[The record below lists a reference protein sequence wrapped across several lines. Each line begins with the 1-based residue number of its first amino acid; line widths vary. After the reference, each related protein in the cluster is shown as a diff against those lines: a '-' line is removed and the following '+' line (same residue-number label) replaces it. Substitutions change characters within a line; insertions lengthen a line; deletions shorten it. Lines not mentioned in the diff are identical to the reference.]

1 MQSKKEQ
8 DELIRNGLAIL
19 NFNDKDAELSVI
31 STIIKYNER
40 WEEVSDILTED
51 VFYDPKHKA
60 VFKCLQG
67 VLKNGGIAD
76 VGALFE
82 YSKDH
87 PEKR

>member
-31 STIIKYNER
+31 STIIKYNEK
-40 WEEVSDILTED
+40 WQEVSDILTED
-51 VFYDPKHKA
+51 VFYDVKHKA

-67 VLKNGGIAD
+67 VLKTE
-76 VGALFE
+76 V
-82 YSKDH
+82 SQM
-87 PEKR
+87 